1 VARSCPPTREPLSAA
16 RVAPKALFRGTAN
29 RSSAGLAPSVAHR
42 SSTAKHMQYVHVLA
56 VVIAVS
62 IALALSGLGTESAS
76 ASTRSRLALSM
87 NADRSNA
94 VRLDGSTVKGQIHV
108 FVRDSATLDKVDFYL
123 DGRWR
128 KTPVRTETEP
138 PFDFAGTAP
147 GGTAVPYDTKRL
159 VDGPH
164 RIKVVLSW
172 SDGNTSSHRAN
183 FTVANGLTT
192 RSTTTPSAPS
202 TTARTP
208 APSTAPTK
216 TTAAAETTAPAPAQ
230 KTTATPTKSAPTAT
244 ANIADSNSSAPDSSF
259 AHINVTDYGAVGNDA
274 TDNQTALQNAFNAG
288 KAQGKPVYVPPG
300 TFRHSG
306 RLSVDSVVVFGA
318 SAQQSHLK
326 GMTVIKHAIDM
337 TGAAPGLYNLMIS
350 GPGKSPRT
358 SNRGGNG
365 VYVSHADGYVIRNS
379 HILNVSG
386 AGIMVEAGKHGG
398 VFGNFIELTGADG
411 IYHTEGSAYGEVAY
425 NRTQATGDDAIS
437 VTSYG
442 SALGDIHDFDIHHNA
457 VLGNFE
463 SRAITVNGG
472 YNVNI
477 HDNHI
482 NGGTAGLSVSS
493 ASAWSSRGTS
503 RVTISNNTIRNINQ
517 TRQNAGLIGGGALH
531 LWNDQPGSADF
542 GITFSSNQI
551 YNPGLYGVYIAG
563 TSPIT
568 AQVINNSFYIDDKT
582 LVRNDNASA
591 KQVTLSKNSTA
602 TRSSYPGDKVP
613 ASIGGI
619 DRSYKYSP

>member
-1 VARSCPPTREPLSAA
+1 
-16 RVAPKALFRGTAN
+16 
-29 RSSAGLAPSVAHR
+29 
-42 SSTAKHMQYVHVLA
+42 LA
-56 VVIAVS
+56 VVITVS

-76 ASTRSRLALSM
+76 ASTRSSLALSLDR
-87 NADRSNA
+87 DRSNA
-94 VRLDGSTVKGQIHV
+94 VRLDGSTVKGQIYV
-108 FVRDSATLDKVDFYL
+108 FVRDSKTLDKVDFYL

-128 KTPVRTETEP
+128 KTRVQTETEP
-138 PFDFAGTAP
+138 PFDFAGTAAR
-147 GGTAVPYDTKRL
+147 GTAVPYDTKRL
-159 VDGPH
+159 VDGSH
-164 RIKVVLSW
+164 RIKVVLTW
-172 SDGNTSSHRAN
+172 SDGRTSSRRAN
-183 FTVANGLTT
+183 FTVANSPTT
-192 RSTTTPSAPS
+192 RSTPTPSAPS

-208 APSTAPTK
+208 AATSAPAK
-216 TTAAAETTAPAPAQ
+216 TSAPAPPPTTTAPA
-230 KTTATPTKSAPTAT
+230 TKSAPTAT
-244 ANIADSNSSAPDSSF
+244 ANIADTNSTAPDPSF

-306 RLSVDSVVVFGA
+306 RLTVDSVAVFGA

-326 GMTVIKHAIDM
+326 GTTVIKHAIDM

-365 VYVSHADGYVIRNS
+365 IYVSHADGYVIRNS
-379 HILNVSG
+379 HVLNVSG

-398 VFGNFIELTGADG
+398 VFSNFIELTGADG
-411 IYHTEGSAYGEVAY
+411 IYHTEGSAYGEVGY
-425 NRTQATGDDAIS
+425 NRTQTTGDDAIS

-442 SALGDIHDFDIHHNA
+442 SVLGDIHDFNIHHNA

-503 RVTISNNTIRNINQ
+503 RVSISNNTIRNINQ

-531 LWNDQPGSADF
+531 LWNDQPDSTDS
-542 GITFSSNQI
+542 GITFSANQI

-568 AQVINNSFYIDDKT
+568 AQVINNSFYMDADDK
-582 LVRNDNASA
+582 LVRNDNAA
-591 KQVTLSKNSTA
+591 GTQVTLSKNSTA
-602 TRSSYPGDKVP
+602 TTSAYSGDRVP

-619 DRSYKYSP
+619 DRTYKYSP